1 MPALRVAVVD
11 DHPFIVKVM
20 TMAIESD
27 AGLELA
33 GVAETAEAALADLP
47 AMRAD
52 VVLLDHHLR
61 GETGGA
67 ELIAQL
73 RTAGVDGRVLLFT
86 ADGEV
91 AARALDAGADGAI
104 SKRNGPAVVC
114 DAIRRVAAGET
125 VLEGPDA

>member
-1 MPALRVAVVD
+1 MVRVAVVD

-47 AMRAD
+47 ALAAD

-61 GETGGA
+61 GDVGGA
-67 ELIAQL
+67 ELIAAL
-73 RTAGVDGRVLLFT
+73 RDAGMRGRVLLFT
-86 ADGEV
+86 ADDAV
-91 AARALDAGADGAI
+91 AARALEAGADGAI
-104 SKRNGPAVVC
+104 SKRNGPGIVC